1 MTYVYVRKGWDQ
13 FGGDPK
19 TMTKSTLVARFMFVP
34 SFSSSAFFPTYVE
47 MLCPTATQDP
57 IGTSPLKR
65 GKLPSKALKS
75 MLPTWSSVTP
85 RASKTGTKRGKKKE
99 RKSQFILSYIF
110 PPKRKEEKAKRAT
123 DIWEIQHS
131 FCSLSGSVEYLCPLT
146 RQRAKGRVWKT
157 RRGINALRQSWKG
170 HCGIV

>member
-1 MTYVYVRKGWDQ
+1 MDNKIGNSMTYVYVRKGGDQ

-65 GKLPSKALKS
+65 GKLPSKASKL

-85 RASKTGTKRGKKKE
+85 RASKTGTKREKKKE
-99 RKSQFILSYIF
+99 RKKSIYFILYFST
-110 PPKRKEEKAKRAT
+110 KEEGGESEKSYRYPRNTTLLLLAQ
-123 DIWEIQHS
+123 WE
-131 FCSLSGSVEYLCPLT
+131 CRVSLPFDQTEG
-146 RQRAKGRVWKT
+146 
-157 RRGINALRQSWKG
+157 
-170 HCGIV
+170 